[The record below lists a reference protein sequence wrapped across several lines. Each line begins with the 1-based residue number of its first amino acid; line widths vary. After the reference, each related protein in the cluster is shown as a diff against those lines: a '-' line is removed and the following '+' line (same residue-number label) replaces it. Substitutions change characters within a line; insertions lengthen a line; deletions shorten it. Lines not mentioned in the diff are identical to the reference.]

1 MGQLDRLV
9 AVTMIHEGVR
19 ATIFGMLTK
28 LQTFTRD
35 INAAAMW
42 AGVTAFV
49 WYAFGAVPL
58 HIAVA
63 SQLGLTAA
71 QSSSWIFIIW
81 TSGAVASISLSVY
94 YRMPVPITWS
104 IPGLIYLGTLAG
116 EFTFSEIAAAN
127 LVAGVLILVLGVLGV
142 GGQIMRW
149 LPLPIVMGMF
159 AGSIFGYVTRLV
171 DVTVGDVAV
180 AGPAVGGYLVG
191 RLIGNPRVPPVGLAV
206 LFGAIAVMIGGQAT
220 PEAMSWSLPSIGV
233 PSMTFSTSSILA
245 ISLPMVVLAL
255 GLGNVQGLGFLIGQG
270 YKVPVNPI
278 SIVIGITSVI
288 NALLGGH
295 PAIVA
300 RTGVAIL
307 AGPDAGPKEQRY
319 WANLTAAT
327 LTLIIALAAGL
338 VIPILAVLPS
348 SYIFALA
355 GLAIFAS
362 LQDAF
367 QKAFS
372 GNLAFGALVAF
383 AVASTP
389 FSYVGIT
396 SALWA
401 VLAGLGASLIAE
413 RGQLRELWRVGATE
427 STLG

>member
-1 MGQLDRLV
+1 M
-9 AVTMIHEGVR
+9 
-19 ATIFGMLTK
+19 K
-28 LQTFTRD
+28 LPTLARD
-35 INAAAMW
+35 INAAALW

-58 HIAVA
+58 HMAVA
-63 SQLGLTAA
+63 GQLGLSAA
-71 QSSSWIFIIW
+71 ESSSWIFIIW
-81 TSGAVASISLSVY
+81 TSGAVASIALSVF

-116 EFTFSEIAAAN
+116 DFTFSEIVGAN
-127 LVAGVLILVLGVLGV
+127 LVAGLLILVLGVIGV
-142 GGQIMRW
+142 GGRIMTW

-171 DVTVGDVAV
+171 DVTVGDIAV
-180 AGPAVGGYLVG
+180 AGPTVGGYLLG

-206 LFGAIAVMIGGQAT
+206 LFGAIAILVGGQAT
-220 PEAMSWSLPSIGV
+220 PEAMSWNLPSLAI
-233 PSMTFSTSSILA
+233 PRMSFSGSAVAA
-245 ISLPMVVLAL
+245 ISLPLVVLTL
-255 GLGNVQGLGFLIGQG
+255 GLGNVQGLGFLLGQG
-270 YKVPVNPI
+270 YKVPVNKI
-278 SIVIGITSVI
+278 TIAVGINSVM

-295 PAIVA
+295 PASVA

-307 AGPDAGPKEQRY
+307 AGPEAGPKAQRY
-319 WANLTAAT
+319 WANLVAAT
-327 LTLIIALAAGL
+327 LTMIIALAAGL
-338 VIPILAVLPS
+338 VIPILAVLPA
-348 SYIFALA
+348 SYVFALA

-372 GNLAFGALVAF
+372 GSLAFGALVAF

-389 FSYVGIT
+389 FSFVGIT

-413 RGQLRELWRVGATE
+413 RGQLLDLWREGATE
-427 STLG
+427 STSG